1 MPSQESPDLSRRK
14 FIGRGLLAGGS
25 LLAANTPPAS
35 ATEPA
40 DQAPPSATV
49 DVETAAGEL
58 PRRILGRTGVPVTM
72 LALGTAP
79 CGSRTPRE
87 IADLVNVA
95 LDEGINFIDTSQ
107 NYGNS
112 QKGIGLGLGSR
123 RKDVFL
129 ATKVFANNLKDAEK
143 SLAKSIRLLKT
154 DHFDSL
160 YYHGLGCLDIQ
171 GAMDPDGV
179 FTWLLKQK
187 KAGTCRFLGVSAHK
201 LPARCPQ
208 FLETGEVDV
217 LMTLMNF
224 VDRHTYGFEDRVFPI
239 ARKHNIGIVAM
250 KVFGGIRRKTPDGE
264 YSRARSTLDP
274 EYLELAIRYALS
286 APGVAAANLGAYDA
300 AQLRQNVQWVKDFRP
315 LSPEEENKLAE
326 LGPRLA
332 TKWGE
337 HLGPVTEAEP
347 PRVRTV

>member
-1 MPSQESPDLSRRK
+1 MSSQEDPIISRRK
-14 FIGRGLLAGGS
+14 LLGRGLLAGGT
-25 LLAANTPPAS
+25 LLTSNTAPAS
-35 ATEPA
+35 AAET
-40 DQAPPSATV
+40 SA
-49 DVETAAGEL
+49 VETAPGEL

-72 LALGTAP
+72 VALGTAP
-79 CGSRTPRE
+79 CGSRAPPE

-95 LDEGINFIDTSQ
+95 LDEGVSFIDTSQ

-112 QKGIGLGLGSR
+112 QEGIGLGLGNR

-154 DHFDSL
+154 DHFDLL
-160 YYHGLGCLDIQ
+160 YYHGLGCLDIE

-179 FTWLLKQK
+179 FTWLVKQK

-201 LPARCPQ
+201 LPARCAQ

-224 VDRHTYGFEDRVFPI
+224 VDRHTYGFEDKVFPI

-250 KVFGGIRRKTPDGE
+250 KVFGGMRSKTPEGE

-274 EYLELAIRYALS
+274 EHLELGLRYALS
-286 APGVAAANLGAYDA
+286 TPGVAAANIGVYDA
-300 AQLRQNVQWVKDFRP
+300 KQLRQNVQWVKDFRP
-315 LSPEEENKLAE
+315 LSPNEQARLAE
-326 LGPRLA
+326 LGPNLA
-332 TKWGE
+332 LEWGE
-337 HLGPVTEAEP
+337 HVGEVTEADP
-347 PRVRTV
+347 PRVRTT

>member
-1 MPSQESPDLSRRK
+1 MSSQENQDLSRRK
-14 FIGRGLLAGGS
+14 FLGHGLLAGGT
-25 LLAANTPPAS
+25 LLAASSASVSAAEPANETTPP
-35 ATEPA
+35 
-40 DQAPPSATV
+40 
-49 DVETAAGEL
+49 GEL
-58 PRRILGRTGVPVTM
+58 PRHILGRTGVPVTR

-112 QKGIGLGLGSR
+112 QEGIGLGLGSR

-129 ATKVFANNLKDAEK
+129 ATKVFANNLKDAEE

-154 DHFDSL
+154 DHFDLL

-179 FTWLLKQK
+179 FSWLVKQK
-187 KAGTCRFLGVSAHK
+187 KAGKCRFLGVSAHK

-224 VDRHTYGFEDRVFPI
+224 VDRITYGFEDKVFPI

-250 KVFGGIRRKTPDGE
+250 KVFGGIRAKTSEGE
-264 YSRARSTLDP
+264 YSRTRSTLDP
-274 EYLELAIRYALS
+274 EYLELAIRHALS
-286 APGVAAANLGAYDA
+286 TPGVAAANLGTYDA
-300 AQLRQNVQWVKDFRP
+300 VQLRQNVQWVKDFRP
-315 LSPEEENKLAE
+315 LSPEEETKLADLGRE
-326 LGPRLA
+326 LAP
-332 TKWGE
+332 KWGA